1 MATITL
7 NDGNKMPLVG
17 FGCWKVDKET
27 CADQIFNAIEVGYRL
42 FDNAQDYG
50 NEKEVGQGINRAL
63 EQGIVA
69 RDELFIVSKLW
80 NTNHAPEHVEEAVDQ
95 VLGDLNLEY
104 LDLFLIHFPVALK
117 YVPPSEK
124 YPAGLTGLKDDKLR
138 YEDVPILD
146 TWRAMEALVKSGKV
160 KSIGISNFT
169 GALIEDLLRGAK
181 IPPAVLQIEHHPYLQ
196 QKRLVEW
203 VQSKGIAITAYSSFG
218 PQSFIEL
225 KHEGALNIPGLF
237 EHEDIN
243 TIAKK
248 HERTPAQVLLR
259 WATQRGI
266 AVIPKS
272 NKTDRLV
279 KNLTV
284 NDFSLTEDE
293 LATIAKLDIGL
304 RFNDPWDWDKIPL
317 FV

>member
-1 MATITL
+1 MATIKL
-7 NDGNKMPLVG
+7 NDGNEMPQVG
-17 FGCWKVDKET
+17 FGCWKVDKDT

-42 FDNAQDYG
+42 FDGAQDYG
-50 NEKEVGQGINRAL
+50 NEKEVGEGINRAL
-63 EQGIVA
+63 NEGIVA
-69 RDELFIVSKLW
+69 RDELFVVSKLW
-80 NTNHAPEHVEEAVDQ
+80 NTNHAPEHVEEAFNQ
-95 VLGDLNLEY
+95 VLSDYKLDY

-124 YPAGLTGLKDDKLR
+124 YPAGLTGTEDDKLR

-146 TWRAMEALVKSGKV
+146 TWRAMEALVKKGKV

-169 GALIEDLLRGAK
+169 GALIDDLLRGAK
-181 IPPAVLQIEHHPYLQ
+181 IKPAVLQIEHHPYLQ
-196 QKRLVEW
+196 QKKLVEW

-218 PQSFIEL
+218 PQSFLEL
-225 KHEGALNIPGLF
+225 DHKGAQNVPGLF
-237 EHEDIN
+237 DHKDIVS
-243 TIAKK
+243 IAKK
-248 HERTPAQVLLR
+248 HDKTPAQVLLR

-272 NKTDRLV
+272 NKTERLV
-279 KNLTV
+279 QNLTI
-284 NDFSLTEDE
+284 NDFTLTDDD
-293 LATIAKLDIGL
+293 LAAIAKLDMGL

>member
-1 MATITL
+1 
-7 NDGNKMPLVG
+7 MPQVG

-63 EQGIVA
+63 DEGIVA
-69 RDELFIVSKLW
+69 RDELFVVSKLW
-80 NTNHAPEHVEEAVDQ
+80 NTNHAPEHVEEAVDK
-95 VLGDLNLEY
+95 VLSDLKLDY
-104 LDLFLIHFPVALK
+104 LDLWLIHFPVALK

-146 TWRAMEALVKSGKV
+146 TWRAMEALVKKGKV

-218 PQSFIEL
+218 PQSFLEL
-225 KHEGALNIPGLF
+225 NHKGALKIPGLF
-237 EHEDIN
+237 EHEDVAG
-243 TIAKK
+243 IAKK
-248 HERTPAQVLLR
+248 HDKTPAQVLLR

-272 NKTDRLV
+272 NKTERLV
-279 KNLTV
+279 QNLGV
-284 NDFSLTEDE
+284 NDFTLTEEE
-293 LATIAKLDIGL
+293 LATIAELDIGL

>member
-7 NDGNKMPLVG
+7 NDGNKMPQVG

-63 EQGIVA
+63 DEGIVA

-80 NTNHAPEHVEEAVDQ
+80 NTNHAPEHVEEAVDN
-95 VLGDLNLEY
+95 VLSDLKLDY
-104 LDLFLIHFPVALK
+104 LDLWLIHFPVALK

-138 YEDVPILD
+138 YEDVPILE
-146 TWRAMEALVKSGKV
+146 TWKAMEALVKKGKV

-169 GALIEDLLRGAK
+169 GALIEDLLRGAE

-218 PQSFIEL
+218 PQSFLEL
-225 KHEGALNIPGLF
+225 NHKGALKISGLF
-237 EHEDIN
+237 EHEDVAG
-243 TIAKK
+243 IAKK
-248 HERTPAQVLLR
+248 HDKTPAQVLLR

-272 NKTDRLV
+272 NKTERLV
-279 KNLTV
+279 QNLGV
-284 NDFSLTEDE
+284 NDFTLAEEE